1 MSRSGLIPCHD
12 PIFVAKYCSDLVH
25 RVVLNFLAN
34 TNQKKYTTFFV
45 LEIELKGCLGPFVLM
60 SSFALSK
67 SRVAYRAPHWEANYY
82 GAVFG
87 H

>member
-25 RVVLNFLAN
+25 RGAQFPSKCKPE
-34 TNQKKYTTFFV
+34 KKYITFFV
-45 LEIELKGCLGPFVLM
+45 LKIELNGCLGPFVLM
-60 SSFALSK
+60 SPFALSK
-67 SRVAYRAPHWEANYY
+67 SRVGYRDAFGDVNYY

>member
-25 RVVLNFLAN
+25 RGAQFPSKCKPE
-34 TNQKKYTTFFV
+34 KKYITFFV
-45 LEIELKGCLGPFVLM
+45 LKIELKSCLGRLVLM
-60 SSFALSK
+60 SPSALSRL
-67 SRVAYRAPHWEANYY
+67 RVAYRTGYGDVNYY